1 MAPNICESGLLT
13 YNNIYHQNV
22 NLFMLNK
29 IRPQLKILVDPL
41 AKRVKINPN
50 LLTIIGLLLS
60 FISAY
65 LFATGNLLGGGIF
78 IGLSGLMDILDG
90 AVARNHNTQST
101 FGSILD
107 STADRFADAAI
118 LIGII
123 YGGYSNWLWGVLALH
138 ASLSVSYVRARMEV
152 EGLSG
157 AVGIAERAE
166 RLFII
171 MGGVILTLI
180 FGFNFLEYAV
190 ILVFILGYIT
200 VLQRLYASYIQLE
213 NR

>member
-1 MAPNICESGLLT
+1 
-13 YNNIYHQNV
+13 
-22 NLFMLNK
+22 MLNK
-29 IRPQLKILVDPL
+29 IRPQLKILIDPL
-41 AKRVKINPN
+41 AKHVHIDPN

-65 LFATGNLLGGGIF
+65 FFSTGNLLGGGVF

-90 AVARNHNTQST
+90 AVARNHDSQST

-107 STADRFADAAI
+107 SIVDRFADAAI

-123 YGGYSNWLWGVLALH
+123 FGGFSYWLWGVLALH
-138 ASLSVSYVRARMEV
+138 ASLSVSYMRARMEV
-152 EGLSG
+152 EGLYG

-166 RLFII
+166 RLVLII
-171 MGGVILTLI
+171 AGVILTLI
-180 FGFNFLEYAV
+180 FGYNLLQYAV

-200 VLQRLYASYIQLE
+200 VLQRLYASYSQLK
-213 NR
+213 NS